1 MPRRNQQTAAPVE
14 QPAEEARETQRQ
26 DPPRLLRN
34 MLHNPRRRTPPARPM
49 NPLLPLLSWVGES

>member
-26 DPPRLLRN
+26 DPR
-34 MLHNPRRRTPPARPM
+34 AC
-49 NPLLPLLSWVGES
+49 

>member
-34 MLHNPRRRTPPARPM
+34 MLHNPRRRHRQPDREI
-49 NPLLPLLSWVGES
+49 LLPAVDLG